1 VLGFD
6 RQRGRVTCES
16 GVLLADLLPM
26 LMRHGWFPPVTPGTK
41 QVTVGGMVAA
51 DVHGKNHH
59 VAGTFSRYVESL
71 KLMVAD
77 GRVLN
82 CTPTENADVFAATCG
97 GMGLTGVI
105 LSATFRLQRIESAWV
120 TQETLRCANLAA
132 VMEAF
137 EASRTWTYSVAWI
150 DCLAGGA
157 ATGRSLF
164 YRGEHARLDDLPP
177 PLRQAPLQEP
187 LEGRRTLPF
196 SFPGMLLNGYTV
208 RAFNTLFYG
217 RARLGNGLVGINP
230 FFYPLDAL
238 QEWNRIYGRKGFVQ
252 YQCVLPREASVQGLQ
267 AILSSTA
274 RAGMGSF
281 LAVLKLFGD
290 AGPGWLSFPRE
301 GYSLALDFP
310 VRSGLMR
317 LLTELDAIVAMHG
330 GRLYLAKDAV
340 MKPALLRRSYPQL
353 DRFLAL
359 RQTTGADKRFTSL
372 LAKRLEI

>member
-1 VLGFD
+1 
-6 RQRGRVTCES
+6 
-16 GVLLADLLPM
+16 M
-26 LMRHGWFPPVTPGTK
+26 
-41 QVTVGGMVAA
+41 
-51 DVHGKNHH
+51 
-59 VAGTFSRYVESL
+59 
-71 KLMVAD
+71 
-77 GRVLN
+77 
-82 CTPTENADVFAATCG
+82 
-97 GMGLTGVI
+97 
-105 LSATFRLQRIESAWV
+105 
-120 TQETLRCANLAA
+120 
-132 VMEAF
+132 
-137 EASRTWTYSVAWI
+137 
-150 DCLAGGA
+150 
-157 ATGRSLF
+157 
-164 YRGEHARLDDLPP
+164 
-177 PLRQAPLQEP
+177 
-187 LEGRRTLPF
+187 
-196 SFPGMLLNGYTV
+196 
-208 RAFNTLFYG
+208 
-217 RARLGNGLVGINP
+217 GINP